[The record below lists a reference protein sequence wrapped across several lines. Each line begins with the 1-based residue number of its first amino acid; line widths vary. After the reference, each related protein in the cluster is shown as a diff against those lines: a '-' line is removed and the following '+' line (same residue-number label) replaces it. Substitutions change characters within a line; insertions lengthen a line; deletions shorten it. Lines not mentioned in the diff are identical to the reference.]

1 MCSKDHSYCL
11 NLIVYP
17 YFEKSL
23 EELEGEI
30 KCLVNF
36 FLTSLL
42 ACTTFVNQTL
52 LGQNQTKPHC
62 LYNSLNTVSSRSF
75 FNVTE
80 FLDTSLDC
88 DKFFFVACQELP
100 AGSC

>member
-30 KCLVNF
+30 KRLVNF
-36 FLTSLL
+36 F
-42 ACTTFVNQTL
+42 
-52 LGQNQTKPHC
+52 
-62 LYNSLNTVSSRSF
+62 
-75 FNVTE
+75 
-80 FLDTSLDC
+80 
-88 DKFFFVACQELP
+88 
-100 AGSC
+100 